1 MQLPKTVIKP
11 LIRLTT
17 LSYWAKTDDVTIEVL
32 ENALTVAGK
41 KEAEESQDEEQ
52 KRQFL
57 HKGISER
64 NFERKFHLG
73 DYVKVTGA
81 NLEHGLLNID
91 LEREIPEEKKPRQI
105 EIGSALLENKQ

>member
-1 MQLPKTVIKP
+1 MNGG
-11 LIRLTT
+11 RLNRLHWRHTK
-17 LSYWAKTDDVTIEVL
+17 AHH
-32 ENALTVAGK
+32 AGK
-41 KEAEESQDEEQ
+41 LLAVVAVESQDEEQ

-73 DYVKVTGA
+73 DHVKVTGA